1 MLGFGPGGENSVKPG
16 ASNPSAL
23 NVLLMLIL
31 GCSIVASCKT
41 NRELV
46 NKIQPIGTT
55 VALVATRLPYRRDFE
70 TAKVDPDRIE
80 GQIVRRR

>member
-1 MLGFGPGGENSVKPG
+1 VLGFGPGGENSVKPG

-41 NRELV
+41 NLELV
-46 NKIQPIGTT
+46 NKSSTYRHHRGTRSDQ
-55 VALVATRLPYRRDFE
+55 VAVPS
-70 TAKVDPDRIE
+70 
-80 GQIVRRR
+80 